1 MTNLAEDLKKLRL
14 YAREQESARQQR
26 IEALGWSY
34 VSDHA
39 CPRKLAGKRCRNN
52 YEYGTC
58 WCCRHQFHLNDHGA
72 TWRAK
77 DGTRFVLWEPYH
89 AHSEDLATL
98 AVAAHADGLRFDIC
112 ESVWNPPHTV
122 GIRFTA
128 AADASPW

>member
-1 MTNLAEDLKKLRL
+1 MIKTIDPFTKLRL

-52 YEYGTC
+52 YEYGAC
-58 WCCRHQFHLNDHGA
+58 WCCQFHLNDHGA

-77 DGTRFVLWEPYH
+77 DGTRFVLWEPYS
-89 AHSEDLATL
+89 AYSEDLAAL

-122 GIRFTA
+122 GIRFTVSRG
-128 AADASPW
+128 DRT